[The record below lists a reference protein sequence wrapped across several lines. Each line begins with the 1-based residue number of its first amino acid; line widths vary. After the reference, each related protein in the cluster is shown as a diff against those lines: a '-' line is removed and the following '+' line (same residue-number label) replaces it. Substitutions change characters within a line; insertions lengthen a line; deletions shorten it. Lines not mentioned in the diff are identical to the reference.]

1 MGNQPYIVGVGA
13 ANLDLNGAS
22 VRADP
27 SAGLQSRAYQPFR
40 GRRDAQC
47 VRESRTAGRGRE
59 AAVVRGR

>member
-22 VRADP
+22 RADP

-47 VRESRTAGRGRE
+47 ARISHGWART
-59 AAVVRGR
+59 